1 MGNQTSVFAAATS
14 RIGSLFSFA
23 PHRAKPRAMGAKA
36 DDDTGWRRAA
46 DSDKLV
52 NGKIAG
58 GMIGET
64 DDIANRANIIH
75 KIRLIMRKN
84 PFLYRDFILPMVS
97 CLIGSGI
104 KAKATEESVQDIID
118 DYFKGDAM
126 TPKYQADLAALFL
139 TEGELI
145 LPIRTTKYG
154 AHLRTTYLYT
164 DTVEV
169 VFSPNDNRLVDKI
182 VRPVDGTESI
192 HFVAVQMLT
201 NKEELFKAY
210 LNKTQK
216 DPPGG
221 KEIAT
226 KDEDKYTD
234 PPQMAIYVKNGNP
247 STRRGFPAVY
257 TIADFADILDEF
269 LYQRL
274 NLLRALMRM
283 WLDVTVEGDKTLV
296 EKVAEDFKTIPA
308 NGSVDVH
315 NAKIEVETKRFDLD
329 GAEISEDFRSML
341 TGFDLATT
349 IPSKY
354 MLGELSIEAGSM
366 FHKMLVLEQGT
377 FRELFTIILDCQ
389 IEAQKAVGKIGEKV
403 DTAYELIFPEV
414 STKDISKLSTA
425 VNQLALAL
433 MTGIDEGWVEHESA
447 AKAFVEAFNMV
458 LDTELKPELTPPED
472 MDVNTIQGRN
482 KRVFPNAGGKQS
494 GQADSRSRFIERG
507 EEINDKTKKEVKRA

>member
-1 MGNQTSVFAAATS
+1 MGEQMSVLKAATS
-14 RIGSLFSFA
+14 RISSLFSHDA
-23 PHRAKPRAMGAKA
+23 YRAKPTRMGGSA

-46 DSDKLV
+46 DSDQLA

-64 DDIANRANIIH
+64 DDIANRANIVH

-84 PFLYRDFILPMVS
+84 PFLYRDFVLPSVA

-104 KAKATEESVQDIID
+104 NVKAKEEKVQDILD
-118 DYFKGDAM
+118 EYFKKDAM
-126 TPKYQADLAALFL
+126 TPKYQAELAALYL

-145 LPIRTTKYG
+145 LPVRTTKYG
-154 AHLRTTYLYT
+154 ANLRTTYLYT

-169 VFSPNDNRLVDKI
+169 MFSPNDNRLVDWI
-182 VRPVDGTESI
+182 VRPVDGSESVK
-192 HFVAVQMLT
+192 FVAIQMLT
-201 NKEELFKAY
+201 DKEELFRGY
-210 LNKTQK
+210 LSGETK

-221 KEIAT
+221 KEIGA
-226 KDEDKYTD
+226 EEGKYTD
-234 PPQMAIYVKNGNP
+234 PPQMAIYVKNSNP
-247 STRRGFPAVY
+247 STRRGFPIVY

-283 WLDVTVEGDKTLV
+283 WLDVTVEGDKTLC
-296 EKVAEDFKTIPA
+296 EKISEDFKTIPP

-315 NAKIEVETKRFDLD
+315 NAKVTVEPKRFDLD

-354 MLGELSIEAGSM
+354 LLGEAEIEAGSM
-366 FHKMLVLEQGT
+366 LHKLLVLEQNT

-389 IEAQKAVGKIGEKV
+389 IEAKKAIGLIGKGV
-403 DTAYELIFPEV
+403 DTSYELIFPEV

-433 MTGIDEGWVEHESA
+433 MTGTQEGWIEHESA

-458 LDTELKPELTPPED
+458 LDTELKAETTPPED
-472 MDVNTIQGRN
+472 LDVNTLRGRN
-482 KRVFPNAGGKQS
+482 QRILPGGGGKQS
-494 GQADSRSRFIERG
+494 GQADARSRFIERG
-507 EEINDKTKKEVKRA
+507 EDINNKSKTEVKRA